1 MGFFQMKFE
10 NYGVFKKIMGFFA
23 NEIRKLWGFGKNY
36 GVFSKWKKIM
46 GFLPNEKLK
55 NRSTASRTKARDLK
69 LCFLKTRFFWIFS
82 GWNWKMAIFPN
93 ENRKL
98 WGFHLQ
104 KPHNLNFE
112 IFENYGVFP
121 NENPIIFHFH
131 LEKFEILKKFG
142 NYGVFSK
149 WNRIF
154 QMKKPHNPISFG
166 KNPII
171 CQKLANFW
179 AKKVRFLHFFNS
191 YQNVSFLWARKNS
204 LQGTCVEFSEFSKYV

>member
-1 MGFFQMKFE
+1 MFFKNSVFLNFFRLKLE
-10 NYGVFKKIMGFFA
+10 NGDFSKWKSKIMGFSFA
-23 NEIRKLWGFGKNY
+23 
-36 GVFSKWKKIM
+36 
-46 GFLPNEKLK
+46 
-55 NRSTASRTKARDLK
+55 
-69 LCFLKTRFFWIFS
+69 
-82 GWNWKMAIFPN
+82 
-93 ENRKL
+93 
-98 WGFHLQ
+98 Q
-104 KPHNLNFE
+104 PHNLNFE

-131 LEKFEILKKFG
+131 LEKFEILKKLG

-149 WNRIF
+149 WNQIF